1 MLKPG
6 YDGNIIDDGKDDSDE
21 PQNQAPK
28 GVNPTFSKT
37 GTRFSKKLNTS
48 NEEGQRQYLQQV
60 KARTEGE
67 QIANKERQTEMIRK
81 ASGGSAPGSMYRR
94 NDDGSYTVSTPNN
107 PASGSTNASAA
118 DQGNTN
124 RLGEFAAR
132 QDAPNSATAQIAG
145 INPTPASPFQ
155 PSPATPSSSPIAS
168 ATQSGGST
176 QGDSA
181 VPAINPTWNPET
193 GHSWDTNNPQNVA
206 TADRM
211 KQAVAMNKQVKQGNG
226 VDPSTN
232 TYVGTTPDGGTSD
245 ITNSVARNYFD
256 KADEKNAGATTV
268 RNAMVGLAG
277 EGNLSLPG
285 AKAMTGD
292 IQDQQ
297 SQAKQL
303 RRQANNISSVQM
315 TPYGVIESYDGAKGN
330 GGLNNLLAT
339 NSVQNAAKDAGPS
352 AMAAVNPTPPRKL
365 NQSAVT
371 SLSSVAGTS
380 TSKPEEEEEDE
391 PKSASNSNPSNGNG

>member
-21 PQNQAPK
+21 PQNQSPK

-37 GTRFSKKLNTS
+37 ATRFSKRLNTS
-48 NEEGQRQYLQQV
+48 NQEGQEQYLQQV

-81 ASGGSAPGSMYRR
+81 AYGGSAPSSMYRR
-94 NDDGSYTVSTPNN
+94 NDDGSYSVSTPNN
-107 PASGSTNASAA
+107 PASGSTNASVA

-124 RLGEFAAR
+124 RLGQFAAR

-145 INPTPASPFQ
+145 INPTPASPLQ

-181 VPAINPTWNPET
+181 VPAVNPIWNPQT

-206 TADRM
+206 TADKM
-211 KQAVAMNKQVKQGNG
+211 KQSVAMTKRVKERYG

-232 TYVGTTPDGGTSD
+232 TYDG
-245 ITNSVARNYFD
+245 NS
-256 KADEKNAGATTV
+256 
-268 RNAMVGLAG
+268 
-277 EGNLSLPG
+277 
-285 AKAMTGD
+285 
-292 IQDQQ
+292 
-297 SQAKQL
+297 
-303 RRQANNISSVQM
+303 
-315 TPYGVIESYDGAKGN
+315 
-330 GGLNNLLAT
+330 
-339 NSVQNAAKDAGPS
+339 
-352 AMAAVNPTPPRKL
+352 
-365 NQSAVT
+365 
-371 SLSSVAGTS
+371 
-380 TSKPEEEEEDE
+380 
-391 PKSASNSNPSNGNG
+391 

>member
-21 PQNQAPK
+21 PQNQSPK

-37 GTRFSKKLNTS
+37 ATRFSKRLNTS
-48 NEEGQRQYLQQV
+48 NQEGQEQYLQQV

-81 ASGGSAPGSMYRR
+81 AYGGSAPGSMYRR
-94 NDDGSYTVSTPNN
+94 NDDGSYSVSTPNN
-107 PASGSTNASAA
+107 PASGSTNASVA

-124 RLGEFAAR
+124 RLGQFAAR

-145 INPTPASPFQ
+145 INPTPASPLQ

-181 VPAINPTWNPET
+181 VPAINPTWNPQT
-193 GHSWDTNNPQNVA
+193 GHSWDTNNPQNVG

-211 KQAVAMNKQVKQGNG
+211 KQAVAMTKQVKQGNG

-232 TYVGTTPDGGTSD
+232 TYVGTTVGEPVD
-245 ITNSVARNYFD
+245 ITNAVANNYLD
-256 KADEKNAGATTV
+256 KADEKNAGASTV
-268 RNAMVGLAG
+268 RNAMTGLAG
-277 EGNLSLPG
+277 EGNLSLAG

-292 IQDQQ
+292 IQNQQ
-297 SQAKQL
+297 DQAKQL
-303 RRQANNISSVQM
+303 QRQANNTSSVQM
-315 TPYGVIESYDGAKGN
+315 TPYGVVESHNGAQGN
-330 GGLNNLLAT
+330 SGLNNLLAT
-339 NSVQNAAKDAGPS
+339 NSVQTAAKDAGPA
-352 AMAAVNPTPPRKL
+352 AMAAVNPTPPRQL

-371 SLSSVAGTS
+371 SPSSVAKAS
-380 TSKPEEEEEDE
+380 TPKPEEEEEE
-391 PKSASNSNPSNGNG
+391 PKSASNSAPSNGNG